1 VRVRWSKVRKRN
13 LEESVMNQTNGEL
26 ANLSSYNTDSSC
38 NFGLVLQLLQKP
50 PILLISAVG
59 NFMDEDVWLS

>member
-1 VRVRWSKVRKRN
+1 
-13 LEESVMNQTNGEL
+13 MNQTNGEL